1 MMEKIHCC
9 LCLFWIKPRSVSSI
23 PTLLYIYHQSWIVKV
38 FYLIVGTTL
47 GVFGFIGFVFIFVL
61 FFFPFLITFN
71 NQIDHNDKIGLL
83 DKT

>member
-1 MMEKIHCC
+1 MFILDQTP
-9 LCLFWIKPRSVSSI
+9 LCQLNTHLVIY
-23 PTLLYIYHQSWIVKV
+23 LYHQSWIVKV
-38 FYLIVGTTL
+38 FHLIVGTTL